1 MPDQLTE
8 KQREYG
14 KKQYIKFTIFNGISV
29 AAVAE
34 SFLILFAL
42 KLSIPDY
49 IVGVISSFFYLGLL
63 FTLLGR
69 QLIIRHGIAKT
80 ITIAW
85 LIRAFSGIITLI
97 TPVIIYYLG
106 IKIGIV
112 WFIFGAFMF
121 YSGRGTGM
129 VGLLPIVGELTNEND
144 IADFNAKSFSSFN
157 IAYFLTIFALIFV
170 FELSDQVSTFQIILL
185 MGCIAGLFS
194 AKRMSK
200 IPETK
205 HTRISAA
212 VPLKNSAK
220 AVFNNPHS
228 RNVLFL
234 QTFFFIITALVV
246 PYSMIAL
253 KKSYNISDYKAF
265 EFVLAQFLGG
275 IIIAKISKKSIKKLG
290 HNTFLNFMM
299 LIIII
304 STIFWIEAPL
314 KFYWIYFGILFFILG
329 FAQTGGYLC
338 LAQKFLLITDRDSRI
353 GFSVIISGLSSLIA
367 GIAGALIGGGILDYY
382 NSKHVLFITSFHYYF
397 TIMSIVAISFFF
409 ASLFFCSNIKNKQI
423 PVTKKA

>member
-1 MPDQLTE
+1 MSDRLTE
-8 KQREYG
+8 EQREYG

-69 QLIIRHGIAKT
+69 LLIIRHGIAKT
-80 ITIAW
+80 VTMAW

-97 TPVIIYYLG
+97 TPIIIYYLG
-106 IKIGIV
+106 LKIGII
-112 WFIFGAFMF
+112 WFTFGAFMF
-121 YSGRGTGM
+121 YAGRGTGM

-144 IADFNAKSFSSFN
+144 IGDFNAKSFSSFN
-157 IAYFLTIFALIFV
+157 IAYFLTILVLIFV
-170 FELSDQVSTFQIILL
+170 FEFSDKVSTFQIILL
-185 MGCIAGLFS
+185 IGCIAGIFS
-194 AKRMSK
+194 AKKMLK

-212 VPLKNSAK
+212 IPLKNSAK
-220 AVFNNPHS
+220 EIFSKQHF
-228 RNVLFL
+228 RNILFL

-275 IIIAKISKKSIKKLG
+275 FIIAKISKKPINKFG
-290 HNTFLNFMM
+290 HNAFLNFMM
-299 LIIII
+299 LLIII

-329 FAQTGGYLC
+329 FAQTGGYLS
-338 LAQKFLLITDRDSRI
+338 LAQKFLLITDRDKRV

-367 GIAGALIGGGILDYY
+367 GIAGTLIGGGLLDYY
-382 NSKHVLFITSFHYYF
+382 AKKHVLFTTSFHYYF
-397 TIMSIVAISFFF
+397 IIMTILAVCLFL
-409 ASLFFCSNIKNKQI
+409 ASLFFCNDRNNH
-423 PVTKKA
+423 KKLIFDET